1 MEEIRQELENMQVI
15 VFEIEKQEDV
25 TWIVYLTTEEFAQ
38 NVDVFFNMQNFERV
52 WLDENLSGKPKEY
65 MEHLYK
71 SISDK
76 SHEILELQN
85 DMENLSENGRHI
97 LLSCFRQLQTYHK
110 INQIKKYIMH
120 DSKNTFYLVAW
131 VPETELE
138 AIVNKL
144 DICPNIDYRM
154 EEKLSSKSPTKLK
167 NNRLIRP
174 FEMIVKMYG
183 VPNTNELDPTW
194 FVAMTAFL
202 MFGFMFGDVGHGL
215 VFLICGFLLRK
226 KNRDFGSILIV
237 RWTSFYNF
245 WLLIWQ
251 CFWKRRYH

>member
-1 MEEIRQELENMQVI
+1 M
-15 VFEIEKQEDV
+15 
-25 TWIVYLTTEEFAQ
+25 
-38 NVDVFFNMQNFERV
+38 
-52 WLDENLSGKPKEY
+52 
-65 MEHLYK
+65 
-71 SISDK
+71 
-76 SHEILELQN
+76 
-85 DMENLSENGRHI
+85 
-97 LLSCFRQLQTYHK
+97 
-110 INQIKKYIMH
+110 
-120 DSKNTFYLVAW
+120 
-131 VPETELE
+131 PETELE

-237 RWTSFYNF
+237 RWTSFYDF